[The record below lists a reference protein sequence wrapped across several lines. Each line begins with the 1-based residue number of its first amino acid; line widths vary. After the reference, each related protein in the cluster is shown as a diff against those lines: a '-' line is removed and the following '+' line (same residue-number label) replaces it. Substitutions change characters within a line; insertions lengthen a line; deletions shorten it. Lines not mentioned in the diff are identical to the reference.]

1 MMTKREPNRR
11 RLTDLAVAR
20 LKEPGLI
27 WDAALPGFGVRVG
40 ARTKVWVVAIRRP
53 GALHPV
59 RLKVG
64 RYPDMGL
71 ADARAAARRMME
83 SGAPAAPT
91 NFKDVLEAFLQ
102 HGRTKKGR
110 EVRQSTAHQYR
121 RNLGSY
127 AVRLHNRPIQDIGR
141 REVAELIGGI
151 ATGSG
156 APTAS
161 LIRSMLSRLFGWA
174 VEVGYIDVNPVTGT
188 PGYEIRK
195 RSRVLSDAEIRA
207 LWQATKATTD
217 FNLAVRLCLWCG
229 VRRSEAGGAR
239 RSEFEDGIWRIPED
253 RVKNGRELV
262 LPVAQQTLAAIAA
275 WPTIAGRDH
284 LFGAR
289 STVGFN
295 SWGDAKARLDTR
307 LKFNRP
313 FVLHDLRRTCETRLA
328 QLGVIKEIRSRILNH
343 DVGNLEDSYQHHDF
357 RDEKAQALQLW
368 ANEID
373 RINCAE

>member
-1 MMTKREPNRR
+1 MTRKKDPNRR
-11 RLTDLAVAR
+11 RLTELTVAR

-27 WDAALPGFGVRVG
+27 WDAALPGFGIRIG
-40 ARTKVWVVAIRRP
+40 ARTKVWIVAIRRP

-64 RYPDMGL
+64 RYPTMSL

-91 NFKDVLEAFLQ
+91 TFKDVLEAFLQ
-102 HGRTKKGR
+102 YGRTKKNR
-110 EVRQSTAHQYR
+110 ELRQTTKHQYR
-121 RNLGSY
+121 RNLNSY
-127 AVRLHNRPIQDIGR
+127 AARLHNRPIQDIR
-141 REVAELIGGI
+141 RLDVTELISSI
-151 ATGSG
+151 AVNSG
-156 APTAS
+156 ATTAS
-161 LIRSMLSRLFGWA
+161 LIRSMLARLFGWA
-174 VEVGYIDVNPVTGT
+174 VGAGYIDTNPVTGT
-188 PGYEIRK
+188 PGYEIPKRK
-195 RSRVLSDAEIRA
+195 RTLSDAEISA

-262 LPVAQQTLAAIAA
+262 LPVAQQTRAAIAA
-275 WPTIAGRDH
+275 WPVIVGRDQ

-289 STVGFN
+289 STAGFN
-295 SWGDAKARLDTR
+295 SWGDAKARLDAR
-307 LKFNRP
+307 LKFNKP
-313 FVLHDLRRTCETRLA
+313 YVLHDLRRTCETRLA
-328 QLGVIKEIRSRILNH
+328 GLGVIKEIRSRLLNH
-343 DVGNLEDSYQHHDF
+343 DVGDLEESYQHYDF
-357 RDEKAQALQLW
+357 MDEKAQALQLW

-373 RINCAE
+373 RIVGA